1 MCSSDLT
8 KFYNEQVL
16 PTIDPASA
24 LAKAIK
30 ADLDYVG
37 FTPAA
42 YRMKSVT
49 DEEARRAMPP
59 PQARPVVPVTP
70 EAAAP
75 EEPPAPE
82 AAPPVAPIAP
92 EAPEAAVPVAPEL
105 TPEQLGLR
113 VAEEQ
118 FEQPPVERAPEAAPV
133 AAPVAPVEQA
143 APQEAP
149 VAQQGREDVGRI
161 ISMTKAQYRED
172 PETRGVSSS
181 SAMQIEPAGKTPK
194 QLLEQYGER
203 DVRLLASLYGITVK
217 DKNTVA
223 KKLID
228 LHNSLQE
235 LGQYTAANLRSLTL
249 AELKPLAKENGIQP
263 VGTKEEII
271 RRILAF
277 PEQTRLKFEDRLQ
290 DAKHTTALDRKSTRL
305 NSSH

>member
-1 MCSSDLT
+1 MLFRSGMKGKELAT

-16 PTIDPASA
+16 PTINPASA

-92 EAPEAAVPVAPEL
+92 AAPEAAVPVAPEL

-113 VAEEQ
+113 VAEER
-118 FEQPPVERAPEAAPV
+118 FESVQPEPTGEEVKEEPVTPVTHGVNLTGWTESENKINKKTGQPTYPE
-133 AAPVAPVEQA
+133 
-143 APQEAP
+143 
-149 VAQQGREDVGRI
+149 
-161 ISMTKAQYRED
+161 
-172 PETRGVSSS
+172 GV
-181 SAMQIEPAGKTPK
+181 Q
-194 QLLEQYGER
+194 R
-203 DVRLLASLYGITVK
+203 F
-217 DKNTVA
+217 
-223 KKLID
+223 
-228 LHNSLQE
+228 
-235 LGQYTAANLRSLTL
+235 
-249 AELKPLAKENGIQP
+249 
-263 VGTKEEII
+263 TKEDNQGQHEIG
-271 RRILAF
+271 RA
-277 PEQTRLKFEDRLQ
+277 
-290 DAKHTTALDRKSTRL
+290 HV
-305 NSSH
+305 

>member
-1 MCSSDLT
+1 MLFRS
-8 KFYNEQVL
+8 
-16 PTIDPASA
+16 
-24 LAKAIK
+24 
-30 ADLDYVG
+30 
-37 FTPAA
+37 
-42 YRMKSVT
+42 
-49 DEEARRAMPP
+49 
-59 PQARPVVPVTP
+59 
-70 EAAAP
+70 
-75 EEPPAPE
+75 
-82 AAPPVAPIAP
+82 
-92 EAPEAAVPVAPEL
+92 
-105 TPEQLGLR
+105 
-113 VAEEQ
+113 
-118 FEQPPVERAPEAAPV
+118 
-133 AAPVAPVEQA
+133 APVEQA

-290 DAKHTTALDRKSTRL
+290 DAKHTTALLRAERQGIEISQDVLKDYPEIGARVSEPGSDAYKSAIRSLALKEVSGMVGDQAVPHAKYLRESLPQIANPKIRQITSDIRSEEHTSEL
-305 NSSH
+305 QSH